1 MSTVTS
7 DLLVM
12 ELQKREF
19 TPMHELQQIGLH
31 LQTLESK
38 LQSFTQFL
46 PRLDNK
52 RGLLNLGGTILKRLF
67 GTATIAHIHQLHD
80 VFEKLDSRN
89 SDLLHSLSD
98 QLTYVK
104 KLNTV
109 TADNADAIANL
120 SNIVKDSIVKS
131 HDTFQNIT
139 RDLLWFNVTIYGQS
153 EMYMAARQLEF
164 ALRQLLHQIDN
175 ISAAIQCVVL
185 VKLPIQLV
193 DLQRYKIF

>member
-1 MSTVTS
+1 VLFLKESDIVFTNDYWRIAVDFDLSTYYDTMSTVTS
-7 DLLVM
+7 DLIVM
-12 ELQKREF
+12 ERQKREF
-19 TPMHELQQIGLH
+19 TPMHELQQIGLL

-38 LQSFTQFL
+38 LQSFAQFL

-52 RGLLNLGGTILKRLF
+52 RGLLNLGGTILKSLF
-67 GTATIAHIHQLHD
+67 GTATIADIHQLHD

-120 SNIVKDSIVKS
+120 SNI
-131 HDTFQNIT
+131 
-139 RDLLWFNVTIYGQS
+139 
-153 EMYMAARQLEF
+153 
-164 ALRQLLHQIDN
+164 
-175 ISAAIQCVVL
+175 
-185 VKLPIQLV
+185 
-193 DLQRYKIF
+193 